1 MSHVGN
7 LPDAG
12 VTIMR
17 RSKWYSVLILLALL
31 IFAAG
36 LGLTLYPYIHGALVD
51 RIIVLEAESF
61 LERVEAD
68 GAATG
73 EDTLVIPTEPME
85 SQPRLYQT
93 LWEDMTAYNE
103 KIYAESQNGL
113 NGREAY
119 QTPSFVLADYGLMDE
134 KFGVIQIP
142 KLDLEMPLFL
152 GATKQHMA
160 DGAAILSQTSI
171 PIGGANT
178 NAVIA
183 GHRGYRGASYFRYI
197 TELEIGDQ
205 VIITNLW
212 ESLSYEVAET
222 KIIQPYEVEEILIQP
237 GADMITLLTCHPY
250 ASGGKQRYVIYCER
264 VTEAEGKEEYND

>member
-1 MSHVGN
+1 
-7 LPDAG
+7 
-12 VTIMR
+12 MR

-31 IFAAG
+31 LFAAG
-36 LGLTLYPYIHGALVD
+36 LGLALYPYIQGAVVD
-51 RIIVLEAESF
+51 RIILQEAEIF
-61 LERVEAD
+61 LERVDIDETT
-68 GAATG
+68 TG
-73 EDTLVIPTEPME
+73 EDILMLPADPCE
-85 SQPRLYQT
+85 SELRPYRD

-103 KIYAESQNGL
+103 RIYAENQSGL
-113 NGREAY
+113 TDKQSYE
-119 QTPSFVLADYGLMDE
+119 TPSFVLADYGLVDE

-152 GATKQHMA
+152 GATRQHMA

-171 PIGGANT
+171 PIGGVNT

-212 ESLSYEVAET
+212 ESLSYEVVEK

>member
-1 MSHVGN
+1 
-7 LPDAG
+7 
-12 VTIMR
+12 MR

-31 IFAAG
+31 LFAAG
-36 LGLTLYPYIHGALVD
+36 LGLTLYPYIQGAVVD
-51 RIIVLEAESF
+51 RIILQEAEDF
-61 LERVEAD
+61 LERVDITVE
-68 GAATG
+68 
-73 EDTLVIPTEPME
+73 ETLVIPAE
-85 SQPRLYQT
+85 QPRLYQA
-93 LWEDMTAYNE
+93 LWEDMIAYNE
-103 KIYAESQNGL
+103 RIHAESQSGL
-113 NGREAY
+113 TGREAY
-119 QTPSFVLADYGLMDE
+119 QTPSFILTDYGLMDE

-152 GATKQHMA
+152 GATKQHMV

-212 ESLSYEVAET
+212 ESLSYEVVERT
-222 KIIQPYEVEEILIQP
+222 IIQPYEVDKILIQP
-237 GADMITLLTCHPY
+237 GEDMITLLTCHPY
-250 ASGGKQRYVIYCER
+250 ASGGKQRYVIYCKR
-264 VTEAEGKEEYND
+264 VIEAEGKEEYND

>member
-1 MSHVGN
+1 
-7 LPDAG
+7 
-12 VTIMR
+12 MR
-17 RSKWYSVLILLALL
+17 RSKWYSLLILLALL

-51 RIIVLEAESF
+51 RIIVQEAENF

-103 KIYAESQNGL
+103 RIHTESQSGL
-113 NGREAY
+113 TDKQAY
-119 QTPSFVLADYGLMDE
+119 QTPSFVLADYGLTDE

-171 PIGGANT
+171 PLGGANT

-183 GHRGYRGASYFRYI
+183 GHRGYQGASYFRYI
-197 TELEIGDQ
+197 TDLEIGDQ

-212 ESLSYEVAET
+212 ESLSYEVVEK

-237 GADMITLLTCHPY
+237 GEDMITLLTCHPY

-264 VTEAEGKEEYND
+264 VNEAEGKEEDND

>member
-1 MSHVGN
+1 
-7 LPDAG
+7 
-12 VTIMR
+12 MR
-17 RSKWYSVLILLALL
+17 RSKWYSLLILLALL
-31 IFAAG
+31 LFAAG
-36 LGLTLYPYIHGALVD
+36 LGLTLYPYIQGAVVD
-51 RIIVLEAESF
+51 QIILQEAEKF
-61 LERVEAD
+61 LERVDAD
-68 GAATG
+68 GMSTG
-73 EDTLVIPTEPME
+73 EGILPTDPCE
-85 SQPRLYQT
+85 SEPRLYQA

-103 KIYAESQNGL
+103 RIHTESQSGL
-113 NGREAY
+113 TGKQAY
-119 QTPSFVLADYGLMDE
+119 QTPSFVLADYGLTDE

-142 KLDLEMPLFL
+142 KLDLEMPMFL
-152 GATKQHMA
+152 GATNQHMA

-212 ESLSYEVAET
+212 ESLTYEVVEK

-237 GADMITLLTCHPY
+237 GEDMITLLTCHPY
-250 ASGGKQRYVIYCER
+250 ASGGKQRYLVYCKR
-264 VTEAEGKEEYND
+264 IDNIADTK

>member
-1 MSHVGN
+1 
-7 LPDAG
+7 
-12 VTIMR
+12 MR
-17 RSKWYSVLILLALL
+17 RSKWYSLLILIALL
-31 IFAAG
+31 VFAAG
-36 LGLTLYPYIHGALVD
+36 LGLALYPYIQGVVVD
-51 RIIVLEAESF
+51 RIILQEAESF
-61 LERVEAD
+61 LERVDAD
-68 GAATG
+68 GVTTG
-73 EDTLVIPTEPME
+73 EETLVIPAPPLET
-85 SQPRLYQT
+85 QPRLYQA

-103 KIYAESQNGL
+103 SIHAENQSELSDKQ
-113 NGREAY
+113 AY
-119 QTPSFVLADYGLMDE
+119 QTPSFVLADYGLTDE

-152 GATKQHMA
+152 GATNQHMA
-160 DGAAILSQTSI
+160 DGAAILSQTSV

-183 GHRGYRGASYFRYI
+183 GHRGYHGASYFRYI

-212 ESLSYEVAET
+212 ESLSYKVVEK

-237 GADMITLLTCHPY
+237 GEDMITLLTCHPY

-264 VTEAEGKEEYND
+264 ITETEDKEEYND

>member
-1 MSHVGN
+1 MW
-7 LPDAG
+7 
-12 VTIMR
+12 
-17 RSKWYSVLILLALL
+17 RSKWYSLLILLTLL

-36 LGLTLYPYIHGALVD
+36 LGLTLYPYIQGAVVN
-51 RIIVLEAESF
+51 RIILQEAENF
-61 LERVEAD
+61 LERVEVNAITTD
-68 GAATG
+68 
-73 EDTLVIPTEPME
+73 EDIPLFPTDPYE
-85 SQPRLYQT
+85 SELRPYQV

-103 KIYAESQNGL
+103 RIHAQSQSGL
-113 NGREAY
+113 TDKQAY
-119 QTPSFVLADYGLMDE
+119 QTPSFVLTDYGLTDE

-160 DGAAILSQTSI
+160 DGAAILSQTSV

-212 ESLSYEVAET
+212 ESLSYKVVEK

-237 GADMITLLTCHPY
+237 GEDMITLLTCHPY

-264 VTEAEGKEEYND
+264 ITETEDKEEYND

>member
-51 RIIVLEAESF
+51 RIILQEAEVF
-61 LERVEAD
+61 LERVDIAVEE
-68 GAATG
+68 TH
-73 EDTLVIPTEPME
+73 VIPAE
-85 SQPRLYQT
+85 QPRLYQT

-212 ESLSYEVAET
+212 ESLSYEVVEK

-237 GADMITLLTCHPY
+237 GEDMITLLTCHPY

-264 VTEAEGKEEYND
+264 VNEAEGKEEYND

>member
-1 MSHVGN
+1 
-7 LPDAG
+7 
-12 VTIMR
+12 MR

-31 IFAAG
+31 LFAAG
-36 LGLTLYPYIHGALVD
+36 LGLTLYPYIQGAVVD
-51 RIIVLEAESF
+51 RIILQEAESF
-61 LERVEAD
+61 LERVDITVEE
-68 GAATG
+68 TH
-73 EDTLVIPTEPME
+73 VIPAE
-85 SQPRLYQT
+85 QPLPYQA

-103 KIYAESQNGL
+103 RIHAEGQSGL
-113 NGREAY
+113 TGREAY
-119 QTPSFVLADYGLMDE
+119 QTPSFILMDYGLMDE

-142 KLDLEMPLFL
+142 KLDLEMPLSL

-183 GHRGYRGASYFRYI
+183 GHRGYRGSSYFRYI

-212 ESLSYEVAET
+212 ESLSYEVVEK
-222 KIIQPYEVEEILIQP
+222 KIIQPYEVDKILIQP
-237 GADMITLLTCHPY
+237 GEDMITLLTCHPY